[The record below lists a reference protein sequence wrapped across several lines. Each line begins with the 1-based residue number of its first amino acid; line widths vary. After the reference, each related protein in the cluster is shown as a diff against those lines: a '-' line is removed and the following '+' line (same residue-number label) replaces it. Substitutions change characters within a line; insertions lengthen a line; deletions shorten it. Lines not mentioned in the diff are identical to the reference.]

1 MSGHSHWAGI
11 RHKKAAADSKRGKL
25 FSKLA
30 RRLTLVAK
38 QGGGDPDTNIQL
50 QYAVIDARAG
60 NMPKESIDRA
70 IKKGTGELGG
80 EELFELT
87 YEGYGPGGVALMIE
101 AVTNNKNR
109 TASEIRHIMDR
120 SGGSLSGSGSTM
132 WIFEKKG
139 LIIVEAA
146 SADEDELMDVAL
158 ESGADDMER
167 VGESFQITTA
177 PVDLEAVRQALEEKE
192 IAIAS
197 AEITSLPQS
206 TVNVDEATGR
216 KIISLVEALDDND
229 DVQNVYANFEL
240 PESLLAEMS

>member
-11 RHKKAAADSKRGKL
+11 KYKKAAADSKRGKI

-30 RRLTLVAK
+30 RRLALAAK
-38 QGGGDPDTNIQL
+38 QGGGDPDTNLKL
-50 QYAVIDARAG
+50 QYAVIDARAA
-60 NMPKESIDRA
+60 NMPKERIDRA
-70 IKKGTGELGG
+70 IRKGAGELEG

-101 AVTNNKNR
+101 AVTDNKNR
-109 TASEIRHIMDR
+109 TASDIRYIMDR
-120 SGGSLSGSGSTM
+120 GGGNLGGSGSTA
-132 WIFEKKG
+132 WVFEKKG

-146 SADEDELMDVAL
+146 DADEDELMDVAL

-167 VGESFQITTA
+167 VGGGFQITTA
-177 PVDLEAVRQALEEKE
+177 PADLEIVRRALEERR
-192 IAIAS
+192 IAMAS

-206 TVNVDEATGR
+206 TVKVDEAAGR
-216 KIISLVEALDDND
+216 RIIRLLEALDDND

-240 PESLLAEMS
+240 PGSLLAEMS